1 MSFDIEGKNSKKKK
15 KLQKPLFA
23 ALAEHDFWEG
33 LLVRNKA
40 NFHNFEEI
48 FLSNKQKWQKQG
60 KNYKAQN
67 AHLQGSPKSR
77 SLWIWYYWTI
87 SLSFSFQALDGKV
100 HFVYKKVAM
109 VEQFFD
115 IIYSVHVEAAGD
127 TQIRGRAGKH
137 CGQKRTYRAVSKKKY
152 RYVQNYV
159 LPRSQID
166 SETTILPLKMLAVFL
181 SLFYTENT
189 LGK

>member
-1 MSFDIEGKNSKKKK
+1 MLTTVSSGGIV
-15 KLQKPLFA
+15 A
-23 ALAEHDFWEG
+23 A
-33 LLVRNKA
+33 
-40 NFHNFEEI
+40 
-48 FLSNKQKWQKQG
+48 
-60 KNYKAQN
+60 
-67 AHLQGSPKSR
+67 
-77 SLWIWYYWTI
+77 TI
-87 SLSFSFQALDGKV
+87 SVSFSFQALDGKV

-137 CGQKRTYRAVSKKKY
+137 CGQKRTYRAVSKKM
-152 RYVQNYV
+152 YVQNYV

-166 SETTILPLKMLAVFL
+166 SEPTILPLKILAVFL
-181 SLFYTENT
+181 SSFHPENT